1 MSLEELMDRL
11 KYRLSGYF
19 YSEKRS
25 VKFLARFLS
34 FTLFAAVLS
43 TIAPTLADEL
53 SSSPEMIQPVSNSQG
68 SAQGD
73 STTVTFIDSAT
84 ATPSADPTFSPEP
97 EILRPQISQ
106 SSPEPLSEPSDS
118 ATANGPGVPLKVQ
131 PRYTLKIPASSA
143 IDPRA
148 TTYFAPHIYVSVAD
162 PEVEYTMACISGV
175 GAKFDIKAKQVANNE
190 IEGDELISGDQSG
203 LLILSAAT
211 NRLVNA
217 INSNG
222 GLFMSSTGGGLSGR
236 SLTYRFIAVTK
247 PVVDPEF
254 CSAALS
260 GVVTTLR
267 PLGLDLSTVKGGG
280 TLK

>member
-1 MSLEELMDRL
+1 MSIEELVERL
-11 KYRLSGYF
+11 KYRLNGYF

-25 VKFLARFLS
+25 IKFLARFLA
-34 FTLFAAVLS
+34 FTLFAAVIS

-53 SSSPEMIQPVSNSQG
+53 SSSPEMIQPVSTAPVES
-68 SAQGD
+68 S
-73 STTVTFIDSAT
+73 TVTIAESAT
-84 ATPSADPTFSPEP
+84 ATATPDPTFSPEA
-97 EILRPQISQ
+97 EVFRPQISQ
-106 SSPEPLSEPSDS
+106 PSTAPLVESSES
-118 ATANGPGVPLKVQ
+118 ATANGPGVPLEEQ
-131 PRYTLKIPASSA
+131 PRYTLKIPSSSA

-148 TTYFAPHIYVSVAD
+148 STYFAPRIYAAVSEGDA
-162 PEVEYTMACISGV
+162 EYTMACISGN
-175 GAKFDIKAKQVANNE
+175 GLKIDIKGKQAANNE
-190 IEGDELISGDQSG
+190 VEGDELISGDQSS
-203 LLILSAAT
+203 LLIISAAT

-217 INSNG
+217 INSHG
-222 GLFMSSTGGGLSGR
+222 GLFVSSTGGGLSGR
-236 SLTYRFIAVTK
+236 SLTYRFVAVTK